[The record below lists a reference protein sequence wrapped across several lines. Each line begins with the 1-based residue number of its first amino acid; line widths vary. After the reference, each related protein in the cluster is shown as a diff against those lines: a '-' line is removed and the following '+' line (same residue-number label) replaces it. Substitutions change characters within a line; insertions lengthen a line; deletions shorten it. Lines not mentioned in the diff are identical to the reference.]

1 MFEQGPAAD
10 GQRYEY
16 KVLDFEFQV
25 EDLAPGQ
32 GGKQEVCIDLTA
44 SSKDTM
50 KLLNSLAK
58 QGFIVRDLFIP
69 REWMTKVSV
78 LLERTR

>member
-1 MFEQGPAAD
+1 
-10 GQRYEY
+10 
-16 KVLDFEFQV
+16 LDFEFQV

-32 GGKQEVCIDLTA
+32 SGKEDVRIDLTA
-44 SSKDTM
+44 SSKEIM